1 MEDRTLRY
9 QTFLLRCWEECDETT
24 ETLVWRFSLE
34 EARTG
39 KRRGFTSLMEMVN
52 TLQIEL
58 YGIPQVKAVT
68 ASGDESE

>member
-34 EARTG
+34 ESRTG
-39 KRRGFTSLMEMVN
+39 KRRGFASLMDLMT
-52 TLQIEL
+52 TLQTEL
-58 YGIPQVKAVT
+58 FNPRRLT
-68 ASGDESE
+68 ADNAKGEKI